1 MAGEARVSFIANKMI
16 VSWRSFALSVLLC
29 IVVGLSSLA
38 EPLDMIVDLA
48 VGRMGSR
55 PVTGEI
61 VMVGLD
67 DRTLGSVPGGRFSRA
82 DHARVI
88 QAINKAGARRLVV
101 DFYYQEQQRDR
112 DTPRLTSAIRGMD
125 DRIIL
130 AVSTKSVPGTDKVL
144 SIFPDPEVA
153 GPRAQLA
160 SIAWDYE
167 FWQVWNVPLMFEA
180 DGRLLPSIS
189 AALANKRASKPT
201 EFRLDFSYDLST
213 ITEYSALDVMT
224 GKVGAKELAGKDVI
238 FGATASTLPDQ
249 HYLPG
254 HNLVPGA
261 YIHLIAAET
270 LKRGNPVNIHW
281 LPAVLVALAAMMA
294 ALLTPLE
301 RWFGRIALGTSLVL
315 VAGKVLLTGA
325 LVTSSI
331 GAGLCLIA
339 AVSANVSRKRRRFSA
354 QRENP
359 VSGLPNFEALR
370 SQAPF
375 GSATVVAA
383 KLVNFE
389 DLAAFLPGEGSQQL
403 VDQVARRLALAC
415 HGTRL
420 HHDLDGSFAWLVPYY
435 QHSQIEGHLAGLA
448 ALFNAPLTI
457 GELRID
463 VAIAFGVNDEFEG
476 SNAQRLAAAL
486 VAAEKSIRTRALWTK
501 YTPRQ
506 KEDAGWQLSFHSQL
520 EDALAGGDIWVAF
533 QPQYEIATRR
543 LVGVEAL
550 ARWTHPT
557 RGPIPPDEFIVQAE
571 KSQDIYRLTLFVMD
585 QAIRSAA
592 HLRAR
597 GLPANMSVNLS
608 ATLLDH
614 SDLVGTIRVMLTAHH
629 LPPETLT
636 IEITETAQIE
646 NSRQARQTL
655 AQLRRTGIRLSIDD
669 YGTGQSNLEYLTE
682 IEADEIKID
691 KRFVM
696 TMRDSQRNFE
706 VVKSTIDL
714 AHRLGAVAVAEGIE
728 DAPTMALLEQLGCDV
743 GQGYHLGKPQLFSEL
758 ANNLLASPHSRT
770 A

>member
-1 MAGEARVSFIANKMI
+1 MIISWRTLLLSLLLSIAVGFSGAGELPDRMIAMAMGRLGDRA
-16 VSWRSFALSVLLC
+16 VTGD
-29 IVVGLSSLA
+29 IVV
-38 EPLDMIVDLA
+38 
-48 VGRMGSR
+48 VG
-55 PVTGEI
+55 I
-61 VMVGLD
+61 D
-67 DRTLGSVPGGRFSRA
+67 DRTLRAMPGGRFSRK
-82 DHARVI
+82 DHAQVI
-88 QAINKAGARRLVV
+88 EAIDKAGVRRLMV
-101 DFYYQEQQRDR
+101 DFYY
-112 DTPRLTSAIRGMD
+112 PRQDEHSGTAALASAVHQMS
-125 DRIIL
+125 DRIVL
-130 AVSTKSVPGTDKVL
+130 AVATTTIPGTERL
-144 SIFPDPEVA
+144 LTTFPDPAIVGKDA
-153 GPRAQLA
+153 LLA
-160 SIAWDYE
+160 SIAWENE
-167 FWQVWNVPLMFEA
+167 FWQVWSVPLMYEA
-180 DGRLLPSIS
+180 NGRLLPSLS
-189 AALANKRASKPT
+189 AVLANKRADRPVK
-201 EFRLDFSYDLST
+201 FRVDLSYDVST
-213 ITEYSALDVMT
+213 ITEYSAIDLLDGT
-224 GKVGAKELAGKDVI
+224 VGARELAGKDVI
-238 FGATASTLPDQ
+238 FANTASVMPDQ

-254 HNLVPGA
+254 HDFVPGA

-270 LKRGNPVNIHW
+270 LKRGDPVDIGW
-281 LPAVLVALAAMMA
+281 LPGLLASIAAMLFV
-294 ALLTPLE
+294 LLTPLQ
-301 RWFGRIALGTSLVL
+301 RRFAWMAAGIAALL
-315 VAGKVLLTGA
+315 VAGEILLSLS
-325 LVTSSI
+325 LVTASA
-331 GAGLCLIA
+331 GAGLFFVAL
-339 AVSANVSRKRRRFSA
+339 VSTHVSRKRRHFSA

-370 SQAPF
+370 SQTPF
-375 GSATVVAA
+375 GSSTIIAA

-403 VDQVARRLALAC
+403 IDQVARRLTLAC
-415 HGTRL
+415 HGTQL
-420 HHDLDGSFAWLVPYY
+420 HHDLDGTFAWLVPYY

-457 GELRID
+457 GEFKID

-501 YTPRQ
+501 YMPRQ
-506 KEDAGWQLSFHSQL
+506 KDDAGWQLSFHSQL

-533 QPQYEIATRR
+533 QPQYQIATGR

-592 HLRAR
+592 QLRDR
-597 GLPANMSVNLS
+597 GLAINMSVNLS
-608 ATLLDH
+608 AALLDH
-614 SDLVGTIRVMLTAHH
+614 NDLVGTIRVMLTAHH
-629 LPPETLT
+629 LPAEWLT

-655 AQLRRTGIRLSIDD
+655 AQLRRAGIRLSIDD

-682 IEADEIKID
+682 VEADEIKID

-743 GQGYHLGKPQLFSEL
+743 GQGYHLGKPQLFSDL
-758 ANNLLASPHSRT
+758 ASSLLTSPHSRT

>member
-1 MAGEARVSFIANKMI
+1 MFKLGNKMI
-16 VSWRSFALSVLLC
+16 VSWRTLALSLL
-29 IVVGLSSLA
+29 LS
-38 EPLDMIVDLA
+38 LA
-48 VGRMGSR
+48 VGFSGIGIPVDRILGAAAANVVNR
-55 PVTGEI
+55 PVSGDI
-61 VMVGLD
+61 VVVALD
-67 DRTLGSVPGGRFSRA
+67 DRSLALSPNASFSMTQY
-82 DHARVI
+82 ARVVE
-88 QAINKAGARRLVV
+88 AIDRAGAKRMFLDFFFDRR
-101 DFYYQEQQRDR
+101 ENDR
-112 DTPRLTSAIRGMD
+112 DFPQLTSAIRKMG
-125 DRIIL
+125 DRAVL
-130 AVSTKSVPGTDKVL
+130 AVATKGVPGTDRNR
-144 SIFPDPEVA
+144 SIFPNPA
-153 GPRAQLA
+153 FGTAAKRA
-160 SIAWDYE
+160 SIAWDNE
-167 FWQVWNVPLMFEA
+167 FWQVWHLPLAYVA
-180 DGRLLPSIS
+180 DGQLLPSFAS
-189 AALANKRASKPT
+189 LLADKPSNRA
-201 EFRLDFSYDLST
+201 ELFRLDFSYDTAS
-213 ITEYSALDVMT
+213 IKQYSASELLS
-224 GKVGAKELAGKDVI
+224 GAVGAKQLAGKDVI
-238 FGATASTLPDQ
+238 FAPTALSFQDV

-254 HNLVPGA
+254 HNQVPGA
-261 YIHLIAAET
+261 YIHVIGGET
-270 LKRGNPVNIHW
+270 LKNGHPVDIGW
-281 LPAVLVALAAMMA
+281 WPALLLVVLGLTIALLPILQRWFVYVALASVA
-294 ALLTPLE
+294 
-301 RWFGRIALGTSLVL
+301 VL
-315 VAGKVLLTGA
+315 IIGQIILSTM
-325 LVTSSI
+325 LVTTSI
-331 GAGLCLIA
+331 GAALFFVA
-339 AVSANVSRKRRRFSA
+339 TVSANVSRKRRHFSA

-370 SQAPF
+370 TRQPF
-375 GSATVVAA
+375 GSATIIAA

-403 VDQVARRLALAC
+403 VDQVARRLTLAC
-415 HGTRL
+415 HGTQL
-420 HHDLDGSFAWLVPYY
+420 HHDLDGTFAWLVPYY

-457 GELRID
+457 GELRVD

-486 VAAEKSIRTRALWTK
+486 VAAEKSVRSRALWTK
-501 YTPRQ
+501 YSPRQ

-520 EDALAGGDIWVAF
+520 EDALTGGDIWVAF
-533 QPQYEIATRR
+533 QPQYEIATSK

-585 QAIRSAA
+585 QAIRSIAQL
-592 HLRAR
+592 HAR
-597 GLPANMSVNLS
+597 GFHIHMSVNLS

-629 LPPETLT
+629 LSPEWLT

-655 AQLRRTGIRLSIDD
+655 AQLRRAGIRLSIDD

-714 AHRLGAVAVAEGIE
+714 AHRLGATAVAEGIE
-728 DAPTMALLEQLGCDV
+728 DRETMTLLEGLGCDV

-758 ANNLLASPHSRT
+758 SANLSVAPHSRT

>member
-1 MAGEARVSFIANKMI
+1 MPIPVKSLII
-16 VSWRSFALSVLLC
+16 SWRSIALSLLLSV
-29 IVVGLSSLA
+29 VVGISGAGDLPDRVISMATSRLA
-38 EPLDMIVDLA
+38 ARAVSGDTVIVALDDKTLRTIDDRDFDITHHTRLIRALDASPANRLFVDFSYERRLKDRDFPEFAAAVRHMGDRIVLA
-48 VGRMGSR
+48 VPASSTNG
-55 PVTGEI
+55 VN
-61 VMVGLD
+61 
-67 DRTLGSVPGGRFSRA
+67 A
-82 DHARVI
+82 
-88 QAINKAGARRLVV
+88 VV
-101 DFYYQEQQRDR
+101 DYW
-112 DTPRLTSAIRGMD
+112 
-125 DRIIL
+125 
-130 AVSTKSVPGTDKVL
+130 
-144 SIFPDPEVA
+144 PDPA
-153 GPRAQLA
+153 FGTRARQA
-160 SIAWDYE
+160 CICWEYE
-167 FWQVWNVPLMFEA
+167 FWQVWKVPIA
-180 DGRLLPSIS
+180 VSVDGRLLPSFASI
-189 AALANKRASKPT
+189 LANRPADRPET
-201 EFRLDFSYDLST
+201 FALDLSYDPDT
-213 ITEYSALDVMT
+213 ITQYSAIDVMT
-224 GKVGAKELAGKDVI
+224 GKLDPDLLRGKDVI
-238 FGATASTLPDQ
+238 FAPAYAASSDQ

-254 HNLVPGA
+254 HDKVAGA
-261 YIHLIAAET
+261 YIHLIAGEA
-270 LKRGNPVNIHW
+270 LKRGNPVDIGW
-281 LPAVLVALAAMMA
+281 LPALLLTLVFLLGALAWRDGRWYATT
-294 ALLTPLE
+294 ALALT
-301 RWFGRIALGTSLVL
+301 LV
-315 VAGKVLLTGA
+315 
-325 LVTSSI
+325 
-331 GAGLCLIA
+331 LIA
-339 AVSANVSRKRRRFSA
+339 AKVVWSLSLVSIQVGAACFLIAAMSANVSRRRRRSSA

-375 GSATVVAA
+375 GSATVIAA
-383 KLVNFE
+383 KVVNFE
-389 DLAAFLPGEGSQQL
+389 DLAAFIPGDGIGKL
-403 VDQVARRLALAC
+403 VEQVMRRLQLASQ
-415 HGTRL
+415 GTTL
-420 HHDLDGSFAWLVPYY
+420 HHDLDGTFAWLVPYY
-435 QHSQIEGHLAGLA
+435 QHSQIEGQLAGLA

-457 GELRID
+457 GELRVD

-486 VAAEKSIRTRALWTK
+486 VAAERAIRTRALWTK

-506 KEDAGWQLSFHSQL
+506 KDDAGWQLSFHSQL
-520 EDALAGGDIWVAF
+520 EDALTGGDIWVAF
-533 QPQYEIATRR
+533 QPQYEIASRK

-592 HLRAR
+592 QLHER
-597 GLPANMSVNLS
+597 GVHINMSVNLS

-629 LPPETLT
+629 LPPEILT

-696 TMRDSQRNFE
+696 TMRDSQRNLE

-728 DAPTMALLEQLGCDV
+728 DAETMALLEHLGCDV

-758 ANNLLASPHSRT
+758 AATLTAPPKNRT

>member
-1 MAGEARVSFIANKMI
+1 MPIPVKSLII
-16 VSWRSFALSVLLC
+16 SWRALALSLLLSFVVGISGFGELPDRLIAMATSRVAYRDVSGD
-29 IVVGLSSLA
+29 IVVIG
-38 EPLDMIVDLA
+38 I
-48 VGRMGSR
+48 
-55 PVTGEI
+55 
-61 VMVGLD
+61 D
-67 DRTLGSVPGGRFSRA
+67 DRTLAESRNGEFTRH
-82 DHARVI
+82 DHARLIRAVDR
-88 QAINKAGARRLVV
+88 ARAKRLFIDFDYERPDNNGGLENVSAAVRNMGERVV
-101 DFYYQEQQRDR
+101 
-112 DTPRLTSAIRGMD
+112 
-125 DRIIL
+125 L
-130 AVSTKSVPGTDKVL
+130 AVPTRSVPGTDELVT
-144 SIFPDPEVA
+144 IFPDSIF
-153 GPRAQLA
+153 GDRAQRA
-160 SIAWDYE
+160 SIAWEYQ
-167 FWQVWNVPLMFEA
+167 FWQVWDVPLMYRA
-180 DGRLLPSIS
+180 DGKLLPSF
-189 AALANKRASKPT
+189 AAIIAGKSKDVPAQ
-201 EFRLDFSYDLST
+201 FRIDFSYRTNS
-213 ITEYSALDVMT
+213 IRQYSAIDVINGT
-224 GKVGAKELAGKDVI
+224 VDAEQLSGKDVI
-238 FGATASTLPDQ
+238 FAPTASRLEDR

-254 HNLVPGA
+254 HDMVPGA

-270 LKRGNPVNIHW
+270 LRRGNPVNLGWMPPLGLALILT
-281 LPAVLVALAAMMA
+281 LPLLMRRSSRWFSLYALAASIMVVASQLLLATQLVTISTGA
-294 ALLTPLE
+294 AL
-301 RWFGRIALGTSLVL
+301 FF
-315 VAGKVLLTGA
+315 
-325 LVTSSI
+325 
-331 GAGLCLIA
+331 LIA
-339 AVSANVSRKRRRFSA
+339 VGSNVSRARRRDSA

-370 SQAPF
+370 SLPAF

-383 KLVNFE
+383 KVVNFE
-389 DLAAFLPGEGSQQL
+389 DLAAFIPGDGIGKL
-403 VDQVARRLALAC
+403 VEQVTRRLQLASQ
-415 HGTRL
+415 GTTL
-420 HHDLDGSFAWLVPYY
+420 HHDLDGTFAWLVPYY
-435 QHSQIEGHLAGLA
+435 QHSQIEGQLAGLA

-457 GELRID
+457 GELRVD

-486 VAAEKSIRTRALWTK
+486 VAAERAIRTRSLWTK
-501 YTPRQ
+501 YTSRQ

-520 EDALAGGDIWVAF
+520 EDALTGGDIWVAF
-533 QPQYEIATRR
+533 QPQYEIATNK

-592 HLRAR
+592 QLRER
-597 GLPANMSVNLS
+597 GLHINMSVNLS
-608 ATLLDH
+608 ASLLDH
-614 SDLVGTIRVMLTAHH
+614 NDLVGTIRVMLTAHH

-696 TMRDSQRNFE
+696 TMRDSQRNLE

-728 DAPTMALLEQLGCDV
+728 DAETMRLLASLGCDV

-758 ANNLLASPHSRT
+758 TATLSTASQNRT

>member
-1 MAGEARVSFIANKMI
+1 MP
-16 VSWRSFALSVLLC
+16 LLTAA
-29 IVVGLSSLA
+29 IKRLKH
-38 EPLDMIVDLA
+38 
-48 VGRMGSR
+48 
-55 PVTGEI
+55 
-61 VMVGLD
+61 
-67 DRTLGSVPGGRFSRA
+67 RA
-82 DHARVI
+82 
-88 QAINKAGARRLVV
+88 
-101 DFYYQEQQRDR
+101 
-112 DTPRLTSAIRGMD
+112 
-125 DRIIL
+125 IL
-130 AVSTKSVPGTDKVL
+130 AVAAKTTHDGEAELTRIPGPAFGRD
-144 SIFPDPEVA
+144 
-153 GPRAQLA
+153 AQLA
-160 SIAWDYE
+160 CIGWEYE
-167 FWQVWNVPLMFEA
+167 LWQVWRIPITLDVGGKMI
-180 DGRLLPSIS
+180 PSFS
-189 AALANKRASKPT
+189 SVLANRRSDKAGVYALDYSYNTDTIAS
-201 EFRLDFSYDLST
+201 
-213 ITEYSALDVMT
+213 YSAVDVLS
-224 GKVGAKELAGKDVI
+224 GKVGRRELAGKDVI
-238 FGATASTLPDQ
+238 FAPTTFLFQDS

-254 HNLVPGA
+254 NDRVPGA
-261 YIHLIAAET
+261 YIHLIGAET
-270 LKRGNPVNIHW
+270 LKRGMPVDLGW
-281 LPAVLVALAAMMA
+281 LPGLVFA
-294 ALLTPLE
+294 ALTLLGGMVF
-301 RWFGRIALGTSLVL
+301 RRARRFNAIAIATVAIMIVGKIFLMTILVS
-315 VAGKVLLTGA
+315 T
-325 LVTSSI
+325 SI
-331 GAGLCLIA
+331 GAGLFLIA
-339 AVSANVSRKRRRFSA
+339 TIAANVSRSSRRRSA

-370 SQAPF
+370 SRPAF

-383 KLVNFE
+383 KVVNFE
-389 DLAAFLPGEGSQQL
+389 DLAAFIPGDGIEKL
-403 VDQVARRLALAC
+403 VEQVTRRLQLASQ
-415 HGTRL
+415 GTTL
-420 HHDLDGSFAWLVPYY
+420 HHDLDGTFAWLVPYY
-435 QHSQIEGHLAGLA
+435 QHSQIEGQLAGLA

-457 GELRID
+457 GELRVD

-486 VAAEKSIRTRALWTK
+486 VAAERAIRSRALWTK

-506 KEDAGWQLSFHSQL
+506 KDDAGWQLSFHSQL
-520 EDALAGGDIWVAF
+520 EDALTGGDIWVAF
-533 QPQYEIATRR
+533 QPQYEIATHR

-557 RGPIPPDEFIVQAE
+557 RGAIPPDEFIVQAE

-592 HLRAR
+592 QLHSR
-597 GLPANMSVNLS
+597 GLHINMSVNLS

-629 LPPETLT
+629 LSPEQLT

-706 VVKSTIDL
+706 VVKSTVEL

-758 ANNLLASPHSRT
+758 VANLSATPQAGT

>member
-1 MAGEARVSFIANKMI
+1 M
-16 VSWRSFALSVLLC
+16 VSWRTFGLALLLSLVLGF
-29 IVVGLSSLA
+29 VGA
-38 EPLDMIVDLA
+38 ADPLDRLTEMAAGRLGSRAVSGDIVI
-48 VGRMGSR
+48 VGVDEKTLRQTGSTMLPRPQVAELIDRIDRAGAKRLFLDFEYPKREGDNGLERIADAANRMG
-55 PVTGEI
+55 
-61 VMVGLD
+61 
-67 DRTLGSVPGGRFSRA
+67 
-82 DHARVI
+82 
-88 QAINKAGARRLVV
+88 
-101 DFYYQEQQRDR
+101 
-112 DTPRLTSAIRGMD
+112 
-125 DRIIL
+125 DRIVL
-130 AVSTKSVPGTDKVL
+130 AVSSRSQSDSGEVMTA
-144 SIFPDPEVA
+144 FPDPLF
-153 GPRAQLA
+153 GPAPQRA
-160 SIAWDYE
+160 SIAWEYE
-167 FWQVWNVPLMFEA
+167 FWQVWAVPLMYNA
-180 DGRLLPSIS
+180 DGRLLPSF
-189 AALANKRASKPT
+189 AAILADKRSDRASAFAVDLT
-201 EFRLDFSYDLST
+201 YDTRT
-213 ITEYSALDVMT
+213 IRQYSAIDVID
-224 GKVGAKELAGKDVI
+224 GVVGARELAGKDVI
-238 FGATASTLPDQ
+238 FAPTAAELQDR

-254 HNLVPGA
+254 HDRVPGA
-261 YIHLIAAET
+261 YIHLIAGET
-270 LKRGNPVNIHW
+270 LKRGNPVDIGW
-281 LPAVLVALAAMMA
+281 LPALLVAAASLLAALRFVPQRWLAATAMSIVALLVIAKILLGTMLVAVSIGA
-294 ALLTPLE
+294 ALL
-301 RWFGRIALGTSLVL
+301 F
-315 VAGKVLLTGA
+315 VAA
-325 LVTSSI
+325 
-331 GAGLCLIA
+331 IA
-339 AVSANVSRKRRRFSA
+339 ANVARKRRRFSA

-370 SQAPF
+370 AQPSF
-375 GSATVVAA
+375 GSATIIAA

-403 VDQVARRLALAC
+403 VDQVARRLTLAC
-415 HGTRL
+415 HGTQL
-420 HHDLDGSFAWLVPYY
+420 HHDLDGTFAWLVPYY
-435 QHSQIEGHLAGLA
+435 QHSQIESHLAGLA

-457 GELRID
+457 GELRVD
-463 VAIAFGVNDEFEG
+463 VAIAFGVNDEFDG

-486 VAAEKSIRTRALWTK
+486 VAAEKSIRSRSLWTK

-506 KEDAGWQLSFHSQL
+506 KDDAGWQLSFHSQL
-520 EDALAGGDIWVAF
+520 EDALTGGDIWVAF
-533 QPQYEIATRR
+533 QPQYEIGTLR

-592 HLRAR
+592 QLHER
-597 GLPANMSVNLS
+597 GLRINMSVNLS

-629 LPPETLT
+629 LPPESLT

-655 AQLRRTGIRLSIDD
+655 AQLRRAGIRLSIDD

-728 DAPTMALLEQLGCDV
+728 DAPTMALLEELGCDV

-758 ANNLLASPHSRT
+758 VAALATPPQSRT

>member
-1 MAGEARVSFIANKMI
+1 MI
-16 VSWRSFALSVLLC
+16 ISWRSFALSVALC
-29 IVVGLSSLA
+29 IVVGLSSLS
-38 EPLDMIVDLA
+38 EPLDMFVESAIGRLA
-48 VGRMGSR
+48 NR
-55 PVTGEI
+55 PVSGDI
-61 VMVGLD
+61 VVVALN
-67 DRTLGSVPGGRFSRA
+67 DRTLAMSADAQFSMTQ
-82 DHARVI
+82 HAELVD
-88 QAINKAGARRLVV
+88 AVNKAGAKRLFLDFDYHRREADD
-101 DFYYQEQQRDR
+101 DFPKLIDAVKRME
-112 DTPRLTSAIRGMD
+112 

-130 AVSTKSVPGTDKVL
+130 AVATRSDPITGVDVTY
-144 SIFPDPEVA
+144 FPTERF
-153 GPRAQLA
+153 GPDAKRA
-160 SIAWDYE
+160 SIAHGIE
-167 FWQVWNVPLMFEA
+167 FWQVWNVPITFEA
-180 DGRLLPSIS
+180 EGRFLPSF
-189 AALANKRASKPT
+189 ASVMSGKYSDRPET
-201 EFRLDFSYDLST
+201 IRLDFSYRTDSIPQYST
-213 ITEYSALDVMT
+213 HDVIA
-224 GKVGAKELAGKDVI
+224 GRVGAAELAGKDVLFAPTAAV
-238 FGATASTLPDQ
+238 FGDTK
-249 HYLPG
+249 YLPG
-254 HNLVPGA
+254 HDRVPGA
-261 YIHLIAAET
+261 YVHVVAAET
-270 LKRGNPVNIHW
+270 LKRGNPVNVGW
-281 LPAVLVALAAMMA
+281 VPGLLFALAIMA
-294 ALLTPLE
+294 GALLIVPLQ
-301 RWFGRIALGTSLVL
+301 RWFVWIALG
-315 VAGKVLLTGA
+315 AAVLLVVAKILLAGA
-325 LVTSSI
+325 LVTTSI

-339 AVSANVSRKRRRFSA
+339 AVSANVSRKHRRASA

-370 SQAPF
+370 AQASF
-375 GSATVVAA
+375 GSATVIAA

-403 VDQVARRLALAC
+403 VDQVARRLTLAC
-415 HGTRL
+415 HGTQL
-420 HHDLDGSFAWLVPYY
+420 HHDLDGTFAWLVPYY

-457 GELRID
+457 GELRVD

-486 VAAEKSIRTRALWTK
+486 VAAERAIRTRALWTK
-501 YTPRQ
+501 YAPRQ

-520 EDALAGGDIWVAF
+520 EDALTGGDIWVAF
-533 QPQYEIATRR
+533 QPQYDIRTHA

-592 HLRAR
+592 QLHDR
-597 GLPANMSVNLS
+597 GLRTNMSVNLS
-608 ATLLDH
+608 AALLDH
-614 SDLVGTIRVMLTAHH
+614 ADLVGTIRVMLTAHH
-629 LPPETLT
+629 LPPEALT

-655 AQLRRTGIRLSIDD
+655 AQLRRAGIRLSIDD

-728 DAPTMALLEQLGCDV
+728 DAPTMALLGELGCDV
-743 GQGYHLGKPQLFSEL
+743 GQGYFLGKPQIFSEL
-758 ANNLLASPHSRT
+758 VANLSTPPHSRQ

>member
-1 MAGEARVSFIANKMI
+1 MPLAINKMI
-16 VSWRSFALSVLLC
+16 ISWRSFALSVLLC
-29 IVVGLSSLA
+29 VVVGLSSLA
-38 EPLDMIVDLA
+38 EPLDMMVDFA
-48 VGRMGSR
+48 VGRLGTR

-67 DRTLGSVPGGRFSRA
+67 DRTLENVPGGRFSRA
-82 DHARVI
+82 NYAQVI
-88 QAINKAGARRLVV
+88 DKIREAGARRLVV
-101 DFYYQEQQRDR
+101 DFYYPKEEQDAE
-112 DTPRLTSAIRGMD
+112 TPQLAKAIRKMD

-130 AVSTKSVPGTDKVL
+130 AVSTKSIPGTDKVN
-144 SIFPDPEVA
+144 SIFPGPEIA
-153 GPRAQLA
+153 GPRTRLA
-160 SIAWDYE
+160 SIAWRYE
-167 FWQVWNVPLMFEA
+167 FWQVWNIPLMFEA
-180 DGRLLPSIS
+180 DGRLLPSV
-189 AALANKRASKPT
+189 AATLAHKRASEPST
-201 EFRLDFSYDLST
+201 FRLDFSYDLST
-213 ITEYSALDVMT
+213 IKDYSALDVLN
-224 GKVGAKELAGKDVI
+224 GKIGARELAGKDVI
-238 FGATASTLPDQ
+238 FGRTASNLPDQ

-270 LKRGNPVNIHW
+270 LKRGNPVNVGW
-281 LPAVLVALAAMMA
+281 LPPLLLALAVMLL
-294 ALLTPLE
+294 ALRTSLR
-301 RWFGRIALGTSLVL
+301 RWFNWISLGLAATLVL
-315 VAGKVLLTGA
+315 GKVLLSGA
-325 LVTSSI
+325 LITVTV
-331 GAGLCLIA
+331 GASFVFIA
-339 AVSANVSRKRRRFSA
+339 AVGANVSRKRRRFSA

-359 VSGLPNFEALR
+359 VSGLPNFEAMR
-370 SQAPF
+370 GQPPF
-375 GSATVVAA
+375 GSATVIAA
-383 KLVNFE
+383 KLVNFG
-389 DLAAFLPGEGSQQL
+389 DLAAFLPGEGSEQL
-403 VDQVARRLALAC
+403 VEQVARRLTLAC
-415 HGTRL
+415 HGTQL

-448 ALFNAPLTI
+448 ALFNSPLTI
-457 GELRID
+457 GELKID

-501 YTPRQ
+501 YTPRE
-506 KEDAGWQLSFHSQL
+506 KDDAGWQLSFHSQL
-520 EDALAGGDIWVAF
+520 EDALSGGDIWVAF
-533 QPQYEIATRR
+533 QPQYEIGSGR

-592 HLRAR
+592 QLRDR
-597 GLPANMSVNLS
+597 GLAINMSVNLS
-608 ATLLDH
+608 AALLDH
-614 SDLVGTIRVMLTAHH
+614 NDLVGTIRVMLTAHH
-629 LPPETLT
+629 LPPELLT

-655 AQLRRTGIRLSIDD
+655 AQLRRAGIRLSIDD

-696 TMRDSQRNFE
+696 TMRDWQRNFE

-728 DAPTMALLEQLGCDV
+728 DAPTMALLAQLGCDV
-743 GQGYHLGKPQLFSEL
+743 GQGYHLGKPQLFTDL
-758 ANNLLASPHSRT
+758 ATTLLASPHSRT